1 MAGHHGHRSAAN
13 PDHSTSHVEV
23 IALQHVKVTDLDPRG
38 IDRQPARGT
47 GLDPREIDRQP
58 ARGTGRDPR
67 EIDRQ
72 PARGTDRDPRGIGH
86 AVMATSL

>member
-1 MAGHHGHRSAAN
+1 MAGHHGHRSGTN

-23 IALQHVKVTDLDPRG
+23 IALQLVKVTDRDPRE

-47 GLDPREIDRQP
+47 GRDPREIDRQP